1 MAQEI
6 SALVFDAYGTIFD
19 VHSVGRLAE
28 THFPGKGALLSST
41 WRGKQLE
48 YTWLR
53 TLMGH
58 YEDFNRVT
66 RSALDWSLESL
77 GLEAD
82 ETVKRALVDEYRR
95 LTPFADA
102 RPALEKL
109 AEGRPL
115 AILSNGY
122 PEMLEA
128 VVDHSGL
135 RPIFRGGIL
144 SVHCGQA
151 LQARPGRVSHRGGSA
166 RRHALAHRLRVVQRM
181 GCGRREIIRLPRLL
195 GESRRGAGRAPG
207 RAARRDGEGPGRAGE
222 PARPGERLAFLEG
235 LFAPLLHR
243 GRGHDHDEDR
253 ARSRAGSR

>member
-82 ETVKRALVDEYRR
+82 ETVKRALVDEYRK

-144 SVHCGQA
+144 SVHAAKRFKPDPAVYRIAEEA
-151 LQARPGRVSHRGGSA
+151 LGVTRSLIGFVSSNGWDAAGAKSFGFRVFWVNRAGAPVERLGVRPDATVRD
-166 RRHALAHRLRVVQRM
+166 
-181 GCGRREIIRLPRLL
+181 L
-195 GESRRGAGRAPG
+195 GELVGQLAPVN
-207 RAARRDGEGPGRAGE
+207 A
-222 PARPGERLAFLEG
+222 
-235 LFAPLLHR
+235 
-243 GRGHDHDEDR
+243 
-253 ARSRAGSR
+253 